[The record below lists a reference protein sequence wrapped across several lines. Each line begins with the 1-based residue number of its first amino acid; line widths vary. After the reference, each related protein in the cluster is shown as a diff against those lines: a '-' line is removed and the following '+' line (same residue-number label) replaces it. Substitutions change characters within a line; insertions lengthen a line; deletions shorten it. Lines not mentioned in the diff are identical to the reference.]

1 MVRVDTLLLAKY
13 GILQP
18 VRREGPLTMT
28 IMHPIAE
35 LDREERLDVMEFAQM
50 MIAEHEADYPAL
62 QEAMSLENGKVDGDV
77 DVDSVYGNGDDE
89 DEGVLH
95 DEA

>member
-35 LDREERLDVMEFAQM
+35 LDREERLDVMDFAQM

-62 QEAMSLENGKVDGDV
+62 QAAMCLDNGIVE
-77 DVDSVYGNGDDE
+77 GDDD

>member
-18 VRREGPLTMT
+18 THREGPLTMT
-28 IMHPIAE
+28 IMHPIAD
-35 LDREERLDVMEFAQM
+35 LDREERQDLLEFAEL
-50 MIAEHEADYPAL
+50 MIAEHENDYPAL
-62 QEAMSLENGKVDGDV
+62 AEALREI
-77 DVDSVYGNGDDE
+77 GDDGYAGDDGRHDE
-89 DEGVLH
+89 DDEGVLH

>member
-18 VRREGPLTMT
+18 TRREGPLTMT
-28 IMHPIAE
+28 IIHPLAS
-35 LDREERLDVMEFAQM
+35 LDTEERQDLLEFAQLM
-50 MIAEHEADYPAL
+50 LEEHEADYPAL
-62 QEAMSLENGKVDGDV
+62 AEAMRTV
-77 DVDSVYGNGDDE
+77 NGDDE

>member
-35 LDREERLDVMEFAQM
+35 LDREERLDVMDFAQM

-62 QEAMSLENGKVDGDV
+62 KAAMSLDNGIVDV
-77 DVDSVYGNGDDE
+77 DVDGDGDGNGDDE

>member
-1 MVRVDTLLLAKY
+1 MVRVDTRLLAKY

-18 VRREGPLTMT
+18 TRREGPLTMT
-28 IMHPIAE
+28 IMNPIAS
-35 LDREERLDVMEFAQM
+35 LSKDERLDLMDFAQM
-50 MIAEHEADYPAL
+50 MVIEHESDYPAVA
-62 QEAMSLENGKVDGDV
+62 EALNAFDGVRENDDGGRN
-77 DVDSVYGNGDDE
+77 SHDD

>member
-50 MIAEHEADYPAL
+50 MIAEHESDYPAL
-62 QEAMSLENGKVDGDV
+62 KEAMCLDNGIV
-77 DVDSVYGNGDDE
+77 DVEGDD